1 MHDRAQRTTRRAGS
15 RRAGR
20 FVKNTAALALLLAG
34 CTSIGTHDPR
44 VRSTVDFGPPDAVS
58 LCLYLDDG
66 VSEER
71 ARGLVEEAWSTEAP
85 LYGLRVKVTGVTRW
99 HRPAFTMDGILEALS
114 REPLRPGCDRVL
126 ALLGRHV
133 GDFIWG
139 LLPLPEAL
147 GAVDDDT
154 LTHAYAVITRVTI
167 NQIFLSPRNVVR
179 HELYHMLGCP
189 EHFDMEGCYR
199 QIAALK
205 RWKLAHQSEFFPAWD
220 SVKQEMLVSRESV
233 NARLNSSGP

>member
-1 MHDRAQRTTRRAGS
+1 MGKS
-15 RRAGR
+15 
-20 FVKNTAALALLLAG
+20 TAALALLLAA
-34 CTSIGTHDPR
+34 CTSIGGHDPR
-44 VRSTVDFGPPDAVS
+44 ARSAVDFGPPDAVS

-71 ARGLVEEAWSTEAP
+71 ARALVEEAWSTEAP
-85 LYGLRVKVTGVTRW
+85 LYDLRVTVTGVTRW
-99 HRPAFTMDGILEALS
+99 QRPAFTMDGILEALT

-126 ALLGRHV
+126 ALLGRHL

-154 LTHAYAVITRVTI
+154 LTHAYAVITRVTF
-167 NQIFLSPRNVVR
+167 NQIFLSPRDVVR
-179 HELYHMLGCP
+179 HELYHMLGCA

-205 RWKLAHQSEFFPAWD
+205 RWKRAHASEFFPAWD
-220 SVKQEMLVSRESV
+220 SVAREMLVSREAV
-233 NARLNSSGP
+233 NARLKSSGPQSSRPPENQ